1 MTFKAFYV
9 GSATEINSD
18 SHLDLL
24 APLTLIWIQVSF
36 DGVSGIARV
45 YKIYIYIHVH
55 TYKFSIA

>member
-24 APLTLIWIQVSF
+24 APLTLI
-36 DGVSGIARV
+36 
-45 YKIYIYIHVH
+45 
-55 TYKFSIA
+55 